1 MLYFVLYHDLE
12 NSVTPSPGSA
22 SASDRQLEPWVFA
35 LCRDCIE
42 SSKVI
47 ILTLAQQF
55 HQSTNGVDAH
65 TPFSPLDSHA
75 VSRDD
80 LSSPKNGY
88 ATWTDIQLL
97 VGSYAVLLSVQNA
110 TSFSSAFRD
119 IASIDEI
126 LDMAERVL
134 SWVTSSSL
142 GYARTLE
149 ILANI
154 RHNFRVSTPGTV
166 ASC

>member
-1 MLYFVLYHDLE
+1 M
-12 NSVTPSPGSA
+12 
-22 SASDRQLEPWVFA
+22 
-35 LCRDCIE
+35 
-42 SSKVI
+42 
-47 ILTLAQQF
+47 TLAQQF
-55 HQSTNGVDAH
+55 HQSTDGIGPH
-65 TPFSPLDSHA
+65 TPFSPLDGH

-80 LSSPKNGY
+80 LSGPKNGY
-88 ATWTDIQLL
+88 ATWSDIQLL
-97 VGSYAVLLSVQNA
+97 VGSYAVLLSVQSA

-119 IASIDEI
+119 IAAIDEI
-126 LDMAERVL
+126 LDIAEQVL

-149 ILANI
+149 ILVNI